1 MTNQFDSSKPGLKKA
16 PANREIN
23 IQNQILNFVRKERSL
38 ITIFLV
44 SGKKFLGQVVG
55 FDRYT
60 IHIRGRDYDQIV
72 FKHAIT
78 NVSVPHHIM
87 AKMSGII
94 GEDAGSLSEGAND
107 WSSEGESHGE
117 GHGESHGE
125 DEGM

>member
-1 MTNQFDSSKPGLKKA
+1 MMQWNSSKDGPRK
-16 PANREIN
+16 PQANREVN
-23 IQNQILNFVRKERSL
+23 IQNQILNFVRKDRAL

-44 SGKKFLGQVVG
+44 SGKKFVGQVMG

-78 NVSVPHHIM
+78 NVSVPRHIM
-87 AKMSGII
+87 QKMAGAEPDDSGPTAEVLPE
-94 GEDAGSLSEGAND
+94 GEDGG
-107 WSSEGESHGE
+107 
-117 GHGESHGE
+117 GE

>member
-1 MTNQFDSSKPGLKKA
+1 MTMESDSSKNGPKRP

-23 IQNQILNFVRKERSL
+23 IQNQILNFVRKDRAL
-38 ITIFLV
+38 ITLFLV

-78 NVSVPHHIM
+78 NISVPHHIM
-87 AKMSGII
+87 SRMASVLGDEAPPPPE
-94 GEDAGSLSEGAND
+94 GGSEWGGEEDA
-107 WSSEGESHGE
+107 
-117 GHGESHGE
+117 HGE
-125 DEGM
+125 DRGT

>member
-1 MTNQFDSSKPGLKKA
+1 MMQSNSFKDGPRKP
-16 PANREIN
+16 PANREVN
-23 IQNQILNFVRKERSL
+23 IQNQILNFVRKDRAL

-44 SGKKFLGQVVG
+44 SGKKFVGQVMG

-78 NVSVPHHIM
+78 NVSVPRHIM
-87 AKMSGII
+87 QKM
-94 GEDAGSLSEGAND
+94 AGSEPDDSGPAPDLPPET
-107 WSSEGESHGE
+107 EESG
-117 GHGESHGE
+117 GE

>member
-1 MTNQFDSSKPGLKKA
+1 MMPLNASKDGSKRP

-23 IQNQILNFVRKERSL
+23 IQNQILNFVRKDRSL

-44 SGKKFLGQVVG
+44 SGKKFVGQVLG

-78 NVSVPHHIM
+78 NVSVPRHVMQKM
-87 AKMSGII
+87 AGV
-94 GEDAGSLSEGAND
+94 
-107 WSSEGESHGE
+107 EGEEPDTGE
-117 GHGESHGE
+117 FAAEGGEEAGP
-125 DEGM
+125 EGDDLG